1 MIFERKV
8 YSKLL
13 AWKNECN
20 GSKSLLVEGARRI
33 GKSTIVLEFAK
44 KEYEKYLLIDF
55 SIVSEEVKEY
65 FVKYVNDLDYLFML
79 LFSEFKV
86 NNLPKRK
93 SLIIFDEVQL
103 FPKAREAIKHLVKDG
118 RYDYI
123 ETGSLISIKENVED
137 ILIPSEERQLRMFP
151 LDFEEFLWAMNEY
164 ELANLIKKSFVE
176 KKELP
181 SSLHEKAMLL
191 FKEYILVGGMPQSLS
206 IYIDNNKDF
215 EKADKEK
222 RDILSLYR
230 NDIMKI
236 KSSNRAKVLAIFD
249 QIPGL
254 LSQHEKRVVFKNIVP
269 GSYAEQY
276 EDTFFWLDNSFIAN
290 NCFLCND
297 PNIGLS
303 INENRS
309 YVKCYL
315 GDTGLLTSHAFDE
328 NELMEEEIYRGIL
341 KGNLSLNNGM
351 LYENAIAQCLVANDH
366 RLFFYTHYNEEKHRN
381 DIEIDFLLSNES
393 KTNHR
398 VFPIEVKSS
407 KNYTTTSLGRFK
419 EIFGKKIAMQYIIH
433 PKNLMIEGE
442 IIKIPPYMFDVAF
455 K

>member
-1 MIFERKV
+1 MIFQRKV

-13 AWKNECN
+13 NWKNECN
-20 GSKSLLVEGARRI
+20 GSKALLIEGARRI

-44 KEYEKYLLIDF
+44 NEYERYLLIDF
-55 SIVSEEVKEY
+55 SIVSDDVKEY
-65 FVKYVNDLDYLFML
+65 FTKYINDLDYLFML

-93 SLIIFDEVQL
+93 SLIIFDEVQ
-103 FPKAREAIKHLVKDG
+103 FCPKAREAIKHLVKDG

-123 ETGSLISIKENVED
+123 ETGSLISIKENVEN
-137 ILIPSEERQLRMFP
+137 ILIPSEERKLKMFP
-151 LDFEEFLWAMNEY
+151 LDFEEFLWAMNES
-164 ELANLIKKSFVE
+164 ELANLIKKSFNE
-176 KKELP
+176 KRELP
-181 SSLHEKAMLL
+181 QSLHEKSMLL
-191 FKEYILVGGMPQSLS
+191 FKEYMLVGGMPQSLS
-206 IYIDNNKDF
+206 AYIDNNKDF

-236 KSSNRAKVLAIFD
+236 KSSNRAKVLSIFD

-254 LSQHEKRVVFKNIVP
+254 LSQHEKRVVFKNVIP
-269 GSYAEQY
+269 GSFAEQY

-297 PNIGLS
+297 PNVGLS

-328 NELMEEEIYRGIL
+328 NELMEEEIYKGIL

-351 LYENAIAQCLVANDH
+351 LYENAIAQCLVSNNH

-381 DIEIDFLLSNES
+381 DIEIDFLISNKS
-393 KTNHR
+393 KLNYKLY
-398 VFPIEVKSS
+398 PIEVKSN
-407 KNYTTTSLGRFK
+407 KNYSTVSIERFVEK
-419 EIFGKKIAMQYIIH
+419 YKDRIDVAYIIH
-433 PKNLMIEGE
+433 PKKFSRLNEK
-442 IIKIPPYMFDVAF
+442 IICIPSYMTFCL
-455 K
+455 

>member
-20 GSKSLLVEGARRI
+20 GSKALLVEGARRI

-44 KEYEKYLLIDF
+44 KEYEKYLVIDF

-65 FVKYVNDLDYLFML
+65 FIKYVNDLDYLFML

-93 SLIIFDEVQL
+93 SLIIFDEVQ
-103 FPKAREAIKHLVKDG
+103 FCPKAREAIKHLVKDG

-123 ETGSLISIKENVED
+123 ETGSLISIKENVEG
-137 ILIPSEERQLRMFP
+137 ILIPSEERQLKMFP

-164 ELANLIKKSFVE
+164 ELANLIKKSFFE

-181 SSLHEKAMLL
+181 TSLHEKAMLL

-206 IYIDNNKDF
+206 VYIDNNKDF

-269 GSYAEQY
+269 GSYADQY

-328 NELMEEEIYRGIL
+328 NELMEEEIYKGIL

-351 LYENAIAQCLVANDH
+351 LYENAIAQCLVTNNH

-381 DIEIDFLLSNES
+381 DIEIDFLISNKS
-393 KTNHR
+393 KVN
-398 VFPIEVKSS
+398 FKLYPIEVKSG
-407 KNYTTTSLGRFK
+407 KNYSTVSIERFVEK
-419 EIFGKKIAMQYIIH
+419 YKDRIDVAYIIH
-433 PKNLMIEGE
+433 PKNLTHLNEK
-442 IIKIPPYMFDVAF
+442 IICIPSYMTFCL
-455 K
+455 